1 MRCVER
7 LLLVVMMLLGTT
19 SPSSAAILVFDSFAN
34 SNNDQQ
40 LWNDGFGWKSGW
52 SIPGDQTYRWSVE
65 NLGIP
70 FSNPNVLVYWAG
82 DSPAAKGIR
91 VNTSSGSVGPISR
104 PLADSVL
111 QYLLGAV
118 NRKIYVSSL
127 VYWSSGSGG
136 DWDNIVSLI
145 TFDIPNSSLND
156 DQRSI
161 FIGMTRNVDT
171 GQGYFYTNVG
181 VQNEKRTSESPQ
193 VNTWYLLGATIEY
206 LGGNTLASELWAIDQ
221 NATNWW
227 KTEKSVATI
236 AGLSDANQIRWRL
249 SGRIFE
255 QSDYFVWDEL
265 IIATS
270 FEEAARIVPEPTAG
284 VTASLILGVVA
295 LSGLCR
301 KFSRIT
307 RGD

>member
-19 SPSSAAILVFDSFAN
+19 SPSSAAILVFDSFAD
-34 SNNDQQ
+34 SNNDGQ
-40 LWNDGFGWKSGW
+40 LWNDGFGWKSSW
-52 SIPGDQTYRWSVE
+52 SLPTDRNQSWSVG
-65 NLGIP
+65 NLGRA

-82 DSPAAKGIR
+82 DSPAARGIR
-91 VNTSSGSVGPISR
+91 SGGGEGSVGPTSR

-127 VYWSSGSGG
+127 VYWSSGSDGG
-136 DWDNIVSLI
+136 WDNIVSLI
-145 TFDIPNSSLND
+145 TFDIPGSSLND

-161 FIGMTRNVDT
+161 FIGMTTNLDT
-171 GQGYFYTNVG
+171 SQGYFYTNVG
-181 VQNEKRTSESPQ
+181 VRDEKRTSETPQ
-193 VNTWYLLGATIEY
+193 SDTWYLLGATIEY
-206 LGGNTLASELWAIDQ
+206 LGGNRLASELWAIDQ
-221 NATNWW
+221 NATSWW
-227 KTEKSVATI
+227 KTQRSVAEI
-236 AGLSDANQIRWRL
+236 ANLSNASQIRWRL

-255 QSDYFVWDEL
+255 VNDYLVWDEL

-284 VTASLILGVVA
+284 VTASLILGVVT